1 MYIHPKAE
9 KTVNSL
15 KSILCLSV
23 FLFLIG
29 CTEVYFTESQPRGKK
44 YLKEIPP
51 EMHGW
56 FVDSNGS
63 DSVHVRTRGFDFP
76 DETATLSD
84 SIALTKWKDFYFLN
98 IRDNSKGLWE
108 VYMIQKVNAYEIQVS
123 SIDGEKKVNIDRLKG
138 YTTVTSQ
145 VKSDGEIDYYL
156 INPSSKEFKSLVKDG
171 FFENQMVYRK
181 VN

>member
-1 MYIHPKAE
+1 M
-9 KTVNSL
+9 NSL
-15 KSILCLSV
+15 KSILCFYA

-44 YLKEIPP
+44 YLEEIPP
-51 EMHGW
+51 DMQGW
-56 FVDSNGS
+56 FVDPNGN
-63 DSVHVRTRGFDFP
+63 DSVHIRTRGFDFP

-84 SIALTKWKDFYFLN
+84 SIVLTKWKDFYFLN

-108 VYMIQKVNAYEIQVS
+108 VYMIQKVNAFEIQVS
-123 SIDGEKKVNIDRLKG
+123 SIDGEKKNNIDRLKK

-145 VKSDGEIDYYL
+145 LKSDGEIDYYL
-156 INPSSKEFKSLVKDG
+156 VNPSSKEFKSLVKDG
-171 FFENQMVYRK
+171 FFDSQITYRK